1 MSRQSAPCEYR
12 RTASPRRR
20 GGMTLIEI
28 MMAILILS
36 IGLLGVLASVPF
48 GAVQMGKMVEKDYV
62 TAAARNGQSILKMK
76 RWLLPDQWCVAIDS
90 TRVTADGSYFNGG
103 SRWDDVVV
111 RYLDAGG
118 LNASTFVCP
127 VMIDPLGFP
136 EYPFGASGVNP
147 RRAVIGSGVN
157 DRIDFVFPFDETLRN
172 IVPDGADYTVSGVIA
187 EDAGKLDRLFHS
199 VDDLTYELEANS
211 TNRPILLED
220 TETSGAA
227 FTGEYSW
234 MAMLSPSAVGSETST
249 LVTSGTPHYE
259 PVPLQFPSE
268 NPEAVVD
275 VRSDVVVFRG
285 RIPGDGFDYIT
296 ADVAVGV
303 TGFAG
308 GAMTLVPIAND
319 CYRCAGDDFGDVPVP
334 DSALSTATA
343 SDLLANLQS
352 SAYLLLIG
360 PKDDNG
366 TGVARPFCRWY
377 KIANSTASVYNDLDA
392 VDVTLIGENCP
403 ENWGNTTGR
412 VKAVVFKNV
421 RGVLSQTTRLTGETV
436 AGN

>member
-12 RTASPRRR
+12 RTASPSRR

-62 TAAARNGQSILKMK
+62 TAAARNGQSILKMNH
-76 RWLLPDQWCVAIDS
+76 WLLPDQWCARIN
-90 TRVTADGSYFNGG
+90 YNGEYL
-103 SRWDDVVV
+103 SDIRDWDNVVV
-111 RYLDAGG
+111 KYLDAGG
-118 LNASTFVCP
+118 FNASTFVCP

-136 EYPFGASGVNP
+136 EYPFGPGGVNP
-147 RRAVIGSGVN
+147 RCVVIGGGEN
-157 DRIDFVFPFDETLRN
+157 DKIDFVFPFTDALRR
-172 IVPDGADYTVSGVIA
+172 IEPDGRPHTVGSVIA
-187 EDAGKLDRLFHS
+187 EDADKLDRLFHS

-234 MAMLSPSAVGSETST
+234 MAMLSPSAVGAETSR

-259 PVPLQFPSE
+259 PVPLRFPSE
-268 NPEAVVD
+268 NHPEAVVD

-285 RIPGDGFDYIT
+285 RVPGDDFDYIS
-296 ADVAVGV
+296 ADVVDI
-303 TGFAG
+303 TSGFAG
-308 GAMTLVPIAND
+308 GAMTLVP
-319 CYRCAGDDFGDVPVP
+319 YGCAGAGV
-334 DSALSTATA
+334 ATA
-343 SDLLANLQS
+343 ADLLANLES
-352 SAYLLLIG
+352 STYLLLVG
-360 PKDDNG
+360 PKDGNG
-366 TGVARPFCRWY
+366 TEVARPFCRWY
-377 KIANSTASVYNDLDA
+377 RIANSTLDGDAA

-403 ENWGNTTGR
+403 ENWNWVDPATGMIPPGK

-436 AGN
+436 TGN

>member
-1 MSRQSAPCEYR
+1 M
-12 RTASPRRR
+12 
-20 GGMTLIEI
+20 I
-28 MMAILILS
+28 
-36 IGLLGVLASVPF
+36 
-48 GAVQMGKMVEKDYV
+48 
-62 TAAARNGQSILKMK
+62 
-76 RWLLPDQWCVAIDS
+76 
-90 TRVTADGSYFNGG
+90 
-103 SRWDDVVV
+103 
-111 RYLDAGG
+111 
-118 LNASTFVCP
+118 
-127 VMIDPLGFP
+127 IDPLGFP
-136 EYPFGASGVNP
+136 EYPFGSGGVNP
-147 RRAVIGSGVN
+147 RRVVIGGGEN
-157 DRIDFVFPFDETLRN
+157 DKIDFVFPFNDTLRN
-172 IVPDGADYTVSGVIA
+172 IVPDGSDYTVSGVVA

-220 TETSGAA
+220 TETPGTAA

-234 MAMLSPSAVGSETST
+234 MAMLSPSAVGAETSR

-259 PVPLQFPSE
+259 PVPLRFPSE

-285 RIPGDGFDYIT
+285 RIPGDVFDYIT

-308 GAMTLVPIAND
+308 GAMTLVPIANN
-319 CYRCAGDDFGDVPVP
+319 CYRCAADDYNGVLDA
-334 DSALSTATA
+334 ALSAA
-343 SDLLANLQS
+343 SAKDLLANVES

-377 KIANSTASVYNDLDA
+377 KIANSSATVFNDTLDA

-403 ENWGNTTGR
+403 ENWANSTGK

>member
-12 RTASPRRR
+12 RTASTSRR

-62 TAAARNGQSILKMK
+62 TAAARNGQSILKMNH
-76 RWLLPDQWCVAIDS
+76 WLLPDQWCARIN
-90 TRVTADGSYFNGG
+90 YNGEYL
-103 SRWDDVVV
+103 SDIRDWDNVVV
-111 RYLDAGG
+111 KYLDAGG
-118 LNASTFVCP
+118 FNASTFVCP

-136 EYPFGASGVNP
+136 EYPFGPGGVNP
-147 RRAVIGSGVN
+147 RCVVIGGGEN
-157 DRIDFVFPFDETLRN
+157 DKIDFVFPFTDALRR
-172 IVPDGADYTVSGVIA
+172 IEPDGRPHTVGSVIA

-234 MAMLSPSAVGSETST
+234 MAMLSPSAVGAETSR

-259 PVPLQFPSE
+259 PVPLRFPSE
-268 NPEAVVD
+268 NHPEAVVD

-285 RIPGDGFDYIT
+285 RVPGDEFDYIT
-296 ADVAVGV
+296 ADVALSG
-303 TGFAG
+303 TGYAG
-308 GAMTLVPIAND
+308 GAMTLVPIIANN
-319 CYRCAGDDFGDVPVP
+319 CYRCAADDYNGVLDA
-334 DSALSTATA
+334 DLNTAAA

-377 KIANSTASVYNDLDA
+377 KIANSSARVDNTGLNV

-403 ENWGNTTGR
+403 VNWAYSPTGK
-412 VKAVVFKNV
+412 VKAIVFKNV
-421 RGVLSQTTRLTGETV
+421 RGGSSRTTRLTSETV
-436 AGN
+436 ARN